1 MNEDDRVI
9 DVILRIVVVAVAQLL
24 RGLRQL
30 YCCHISLCSV
40 ACATSLALASFL
52 TINQTILWN
61 AEAAFVEWIKVACR
75 LLDFLILAVAFLRFE
90 DLVVALAQS
99 VVLLL
104 DLSLSDV
111 GFTLAVVAILC
122 GVICVRL

>member
-1 MNEDDRVI
+1 MNENDGVI

-24 RGLRQL
+24 CGLR
-30 YCCHISLCSV
+30 HISLCSV
-40 ACATSLALASFL
+40 ACATSLALASFF

-61 AEAAFVEWIKVACR
+61 AEAGFVEWIKVACR
-75 LLDFLILAVAFLRFE
+75 LLNFLILAVAFLRFE

-111 GFTLAVVAILC
+111 GFTLAVVAIVC
-122 GVICVRL
+122 CVICVRL